1 MAWDKRKRDD
11 CQDELFAENA
21 RIERERKQGAIDD
34 AQAMADASGTPE
46 EELEVPKDTWGTVRR
61 LWSAAAGER
70 WRFGVVIAAIL
81 VYTGF
86 HVAAPAYSAH
96 VIDVLWAN
104 IQTAFAS
111 GRAFTVGWE
120 TGGRELA
127 IYFAIWSGACAL
139 YSVQCFVMAGFAEKL
154 NLSLRRSIAE
164 KLSRLPLKFYDGHKP
179 GEVVSRA
186 TNDLDKMSEVLQTGL
201 LKLMSAVG
209 TIIGALY
216 MMFRY
221 SVLLTAIF
229 LAFAFASTLI
239 TKAVSKWTLKLAA
252 ERQRYVGE
260 LTATVE
266 EAYSGRLII
275 KSFNREEAS
284 SSRVH
289 ELSDKL
295 ARASRRADFATNAIS
310 PLIRFIIRLA
320 QVLIAVVAGGM
331 LVGGQITIGV
341 FQAFFQYIHQAS
353 EPLTQLSFTINTLQ
367 NALASVERVFDILDE
382 EEVEPDPA
390 VEAAAHLPASV
401 EGRVDFERVRFG
413 YDPAKPLMRDVT
425 FHVKPGQKVAIV
437 GATGAGKTTLIK
449 LLQRFYD
456 VDAGKLLVDGVDVR
470 DWDRAE
476 LRAEFAMVLQDT
488 WLFNGT
494 IRDNIRYGRPEATDA
509 EVEAAAK
516 AARCD
521 HFIRTL
527 AGGYDFVIN
536 EEGTN
541 LSQGQRQLITIAR
554 AVLADRPALI
564 LDEATSNVD
573 TRTEELIQ
581 HAMDELMRG
590 RTSFVIAHRLSTIR
604 NADVILVLRDGD
616 IVEKGTHAELLA
628 RGGYYAELY
637 NSQFDEAV

>member
-1 MAWDKRKRDD
+1 MAWDKKKRDD
-11 CQDELFAENA
+11 GSDELFSENA
-21 RIERERKQGAIDD
+21 RLERERKQGAIDD

-61 LWSAAAGER
+61 LWHAAAGER

-86 HVAAPAYSAH
+86 HVAAPAYSAR

-104 IQTAFAS
+104 IQAAFAE
-111 GRAFTVGWE
+111 GRAFAVGWE

-127 IYFAIWSGACAL
+127 TYFGIWTGACAL

-216 MMFRY
+216 MMLRY

-229 LAFAFASTLI
+229 LVFAFVSTLI
-239 TKAVSKWTLKLAA
+239 TKGVSKWTLKLAA

-275 KSFNREEAS
+275 KSFNREGS
-284 SSRVH
+284 SSQRVH

-382 EEVEPDPA
+382 EEIEPDPLPE
-390 VEAAAHLPASV
+390 VAAKLPAAV
-401 EGRVDFERVRFG
+401 EGRVDFSRVRFG
-413 YDPAKPLMRDVT
+413 YNPEKPLMRDVT

-437 GATGAGKTTLIK
+437 GATGAGKTTLIN
-449 LLQRFYD
+449 LLMRFYEI
-456 VDAGKLLVDGVDVR
+456 GGGSIELDGVDTHAMAR
-470 DWDRAE
+470 PD
-476 LRAEFAMVLQDT
+476 LRANFGMVLQDA
-488 WLFNGT
+488 WLFDGT
-494 IRDNIRYGRPEATDA
+494 IAENIAYGRPDATREEIVRAAEMAHVDHFVRTMPQGYDTHIENDA
-509 EVEAAAK
+509 ET
-516 AARCD
+516 
-521 HFIRTL
+521 I
-527 AGGYDFVIN
+527 
-536 EEGTN
+536 
-541 LSQGQRQLITIAR
+541 SQGQRQLLTIAR
-554 AVLADRPALI
+554 VILCNPAILI
-564 LDEATSNVD
+564 LDEATSSVD
-573 TRTEELIQ
+573 TRTERDIVQ
-581 HAMDELMRG
+581 AMETLMHG
-590 RTSFVIAHRLSTIR
+590 RTSFVIAHRLSTIVD
-604 NADVILVLRDGD
+604 ADLILHMRAGT
-616 IVEKGTHAELLA
+616 IIEQGTHEELLA
-628 RGGYYAELY
+628 ENGPYADLY
-637 NSQFDEAV
+637 RSQFA

>member
-1 MAWDKRKRDD
+1 MAWDKKKHDD
-11 CQDELFAENA
+11 GSDELFSENA
-21 RIERERKQGAIDD
+21 RLERERKQGAIDD

-61 LWSAAAGER
+61 LWHAAAGER

-86 HVAAPAYSAH
+86 HVAAPAYSAR
-96 VIDVLWAN
+96 VIDVLWTN
-104 IQTAFAS
+104 IQAAFAE

-127 IYFAIWSGACAL
+127 TYFGIWTGACAL

-216 MMFRY
+216 MMLRY

-229 LAFAFASTLI
+229 LVFAFVSTLI
-239 TKAVSKWTLKLAA
+239 TKGVSKWTLKLAA

-275 KSFNREEAS
+275 KSFNREGS
-284 SSRVH
+284 SSQRVH

-382 EEVEPDPA
+382 EEVEPDPLPE
-390 VEAAAHLPASV
+390 VAAKLPAAV
-401 EGRVDFERVRFG
+401 EGRVDFSRVRFG
-413 YDPAKPLMRDVT
+413 YNPEKPLMRDVT

-437 GATGAGKTTLIK
+437 GATGAGKTTLIN
-449 LLQRFYD
+449 LLMRFYEI
-456 VDAGKLLVDGVDVR
+456 GGGSIELDGVDTHAMAR
-470 DWDRAE
+470 PD
-476 LRAEFAMVLQDT
+476 LRANFGMVLQDA
-488 WLFNGT
+488 WLFDGT
-494 IRDNIRYGRPEATDA
+494 IAENIAYGRPDATREEIVRAAEMAHVDHFVRTMPQGYDTHIENDA
-509 EVEAAAK
+509 ET
-516 AARCD
+516 
-521 HFIRTL
+521 I
-527 AGGYDFVIN
+527 
-536 EEGTN
+536 
-541 LSQGQRQLITIAR
+541 SQGQRQLLTIAR
-554 AVLADRPALI
+554 VILCDPAILI
-564 LDEATSNVD
+564 LDEATSSVD
-573 TRTEELIQ
+573 TRTERDIVQ
-581 HAMDELMRG
+581 AMETLMHG
-590 RTSFVIAHRLSTIR
+590 RTSFVIAHRLSTIVD
-604 NADVILVLRDGD
+604 ADLILHMRAGT
-616 IVEKGTHAELLA
+616 IIEQGTHEELLA
-628 RGGYYAELY
+628 ENGPYADLY
-637 NSQFDEAV
+637 RSQFA

>member
-1 MAWDKRKRDD
+1 MAWDKKKRDD
-11 CQDELFAENA
+11 GSDELFSENA
-21 RIERERKQGAIDD
+21 RIERERKQGSIDD
-34 AQAMADASGTPE
+34 ARAMADASGTPE

-61 LWSAAAGER
+61 LWHAAAGER

-86 HVAAPAYSAH
+86 HVAAPAYSAR
-96 VIDVLWAN
+96 VIDVLWTN
-104 IQTAFAS
+104 IQAAFAE
-111 GRAFTVGWE
+111 GHAFTVGWE

-127 IYFAIWSGACAL
+127 TYFGIWTGACAL

-216 MMFRY
+216 MMLRY

-229 LAFAFASTLI
+229 LVFAFVSTLI
-239 TKAVSKWTLKLAA
+239 TKGVSKWTLKLAA

-275 KSFNREEAS
+275 KSFNREGS
-284 SSRVH
+284 SSQRVH

-382 EEVEPDPA
+382 EEVEPDPLPE
-390 VEAAAHLPASV
+390 VAAKLPAAV
-401 EGRVDFERVRFG
+401 EGRVDFSRVRFG
-413 YDPAKPLMRDVT
+413 YDPEKPLMRDVT

-437 GATGAGKTTLIK
+437 GATGAGKTTLIN
-449 LLQRFYD
+449 LLMRFYEI
-456 VDAGKLLVDGVDVR
+456 GGGSIELDGVDTHAMAR
-470 DWDRAE
+470 PD
-476 LRAEFAMVLQDT
+476 LRANFGMVLQDA
-488 WLFNGT
+488 WLFDGT
-494 IRDNIRYGRPEATDA
+494 IAENIAYGRPDATREEIVRAAEMAHVDHFVRTMPQGYDTHIENDA
-509 EVEAAAK
+509 ET
-516 AARCD
+516 
-521 HFIRTL
+521 I
-527 AGGYDFVIN
+527 
-536 EEGTN
+536 
-541 LSQGQRQLITIAR
+541 SQGQRQLLTIAR
-554 AVLADRPALI
+554 VILCNPAILI
-564 LDEATSNVD
+564 LDEATSSVD
-573 TRTEELIQ
+573 TRTERDIVQ
-581 HAMDELMRG
+581 AMETLMHG
-590 RTSFVIAHRLSTIR
+590 RTSFVIAHRLSTIVD
-604 NADVILVLRDGD
+604 ADLILHMRAGT
-616 IVEKGTHAELLA
+616 IIEQGTHEELLA
-628 RGGYYAELY
+628 ENGPYADLY
-637 NSQFDEAV
+637 RSQFA

>member
-1 MAWDKRKRDD
+1 MAWDKKKHDD
-11 CQDELFAENA
+11 GSDELFSENA
-21 RIERERKQGAIDD
+21 RLERERKQGAIDD

-61 LWSAAAGER
+61 LWHAAAGER

-86 HVAAPAYSAH
+86 HVAAPAYSAR
-96 VIDVLWAN
+96 VIDVLWTN
-104 IQTAFAS
+104 IQAAFAE

-127 IYFAIWSGACAL
+127 TYFGIWTGACAL

-216 MMFRY
+216 MMLRY

-229 LAFAFASTLI
+229 LVFAFVSTLI
-239 TKAVSKWTLKLAA
+239 TKGVSKWTLKLAA

-275 KSFNREEAS
+275 KSFNREGS
-284 SSRVH
+284 SSQRVH

-320 QVLIAVVAGGM
+320 QVLIAVVASGM

-382 EEVEPDPA
+382 EEIEPDPLPE
-390 VEAAAHLPASV
+390 VAAKLPAAV
-401 EGRVDFERVRFG
+401 EGRVDFSRVRFG
-413 YDPAKPLMRDVT
+413 YNPEKPLMRDVT

-437 GATGAGKTTLIK
+437 GATGAGKTTLIN
-449 LLQRFYD
+449 LLMRFYEI
-456 VDAGKLLVDGVDVR
+456 GGGSIELDGVDTHAMAR
-470 DWDRAE
+470 PD
-476 LRAEFAMVLQDT
+476 LRANFGMVLQDA
-488 WLFNGT
+488 WLFDGT
-494 IRDNIRYGRPEATDA
+494 IAENIAYGRPDATREEIVRAAEMAHVDHFVRTMPQGYDTHIENDA
-509 EVEAAAK
+509 ET
-516 AARCD
+516 
-521 HFIRTL
+521 I
-527 AGGYDFVIN
+527 
-536 EEGTN
+536 
-541 LSQGQRQLITIAR
+541 SQGQRQLLTIAR
-554 AVLADRPALI
+554 VILCNPAILI
-564 LDEATSNVD
+564 LDEATSSVD
-573 TRTEELIQ
+573 TRTERDIVQ
-581 HAMDELMRG
+581 AMETLMHG
-590 RTSFVIAHRLSTIR
+590 RTSFVIAHRLSTIVD
-604 NADVILVLRDGD
+604 ADLILHMRAGT
-616 IVEKGTHAELLA
+616 IIEQGTHEELLA
-628 RGGYYAELY
+628 ENGPYADLY
-637 NSQFDEAV
+637 RSQFA

>member
-1 MAWDKRKRDD
+1 MAWDKKKRDD
-11 CQDELFAENA
+11 GSDELFSENA
-21 RIERERKQGAIDD
+21 RLERERKQGAIDD
-34 AQAMADASGTPE
+34 AQAMADVSGTPE

-61 LWSAAAGER
+61 LWHAAAGER

-86 HVAAPAYSAH
+86 HVAAPAYSAR
-96 VIDVLWAN
+96 VIDVLWTN
-104 IQTAFAS
+104 IQAAFAE

-127 IYFAIWSGACAL
+127 TYFGIWTGACAL

-216 MMFRY
+216 MMLRY

-229 LAFAFASTLI
+229 LVFAFVSTLI
-239 TKAVSKWTLKLAA
+239 TKGVSKWTLKLAA

-275 KSFNREEAS
+275 KSFNREGS
-284 SSRVH
+284 SSQRVH

-382 EEVEPDPA
+382 EEVEPDPLPE
-390 VEAAAHLPASV
+390 VAARLPAAV
-401 EGRVDFERVRFG
+401 EGRVDFSRVRFG
-413 YDPAKPLMRDVT
+413 YNPEKPLMRDVT

-437 GATGAGKTTLIK
+437 GATGAGKTTLIN
-449 LLQRFYD
+449 LLMRFYEI
-456 VDAGKLLVDGVDVR
+456 GGGSIELDGVDTHAMAR
-470 DWDRAE
+470 PD
-476 LRAEFAMVLQDT
+476 LRANFGMVLQDA
-488 WLFNGT
+488 WLFDGT
-494 IRDNIRYGRPEATDA
+494 IAENIAYGRPDATREEIVRAAEMAHVDHFVRTMPQGYDTHIENDA
-509 EVEAAAK
+509 ET
-516 AARCD
+516 
-521 HFIRTL
+521 I
-527 AGGYDFVIN
+527 
-536 EEGTN
+536 
-541 LSQGQRQLITIAR
+541 SQGQRQLLTIAR
-554 AVLADRPALI
+554 VILCDPAILI
-564 LDEATSNVD
+564 LDEATSSVD
-573 TRTEELIQ
+573 TRTERDIVQ
-581 HAMDELMRG
+581 AMETLMHG
-590 RTSFVIAHRLSTIR
+590 RTSFVIAHRLSTIVD
-604 NADVILVLRDGD
+604 ADLILHMRAGT
-616 IVEKGTHAELLA
+616 IIEQGTHEELLA
-628 RGGYYAELY
+628 ENGPYADLY
-637 NSQFDEAV
+637 RSQFA

>member
-1 MAWDKRKRDD
+1 MAWDKKKRDD
-11 CQDELFAENA
+11 GSDELFSENA
-21 RIERERKQGAIDD
+21 RLERERKQGAIDD

-61 LWSAAAGER
+61 LWHAAAGER

-86 HVAAPAYSAH
+86 HVAAPAYSAR

-104 IQTAFAS
+104 IQAAFAE

-127 IYFAIWSGACAL
+127 TYFGIWTGTCAL

-216 MMFRY
+216 MMLRY

-229 LAFAFASTLI
+229 LVFAFVSTLI
-239 TKAVSKWTLKLAA
+239 TKGVSKWTLRLAA

-275 KSFNREEAS
+275 KSFNREGS
-284 SSRVH
+284 SSQRVH

-382 EEVEPDPA
+382 EEVEPDPLPE
-390 VEAAAHLPASV
+390 VAAKLPAAV
-401 EGRVDFERVRFG
+401 EGRVDFSRVRFG
-413 YDPAKPLMRDVT
+413 YNPEKPLMRDVT

-437 GATGAGKTTLIK
+437 GATGAGKTTLIN
-449 LLQRFYD
+449 LLMRFYEI
-456 VDAGKLLVDGVDVR
+456 GGGSIELDGVDTHAMAR
-470 DWDRAE
+470 PD
-476 LRAEFAMVLQDT
+476 LRANFGMVLQDA
-488 WLFNGT
+488 WLFDGT
-494 IRDNIRYGRPEATDA
+494 IAENIAYGRPDATREEIVRAAEMAHVDHFVRTMPQGYDTHIENDA
-509 EVEAAAK
+509 ET
-516 AARCD
+516 
-521 HFIRTL
+521 I
-527 AGGYDFVIN
+527 
-536 EEGTN
+536 
-541 LSQGQRQLITIAR
+541 SQGQRQLLTIAR
-554 AVLADRPALI
+554 VILCDPAILI
-564 LDEATSNVD
+564 LDEATSSVD
-573 TRTEELIQ
+573 TRTERDIVQ
-581 HAMDELMRG
+581 AMETLMHG
-590 RTSFVIAHRLSTIR
+590 RTSFVIAHRLSTIVD
-604 NADVILVLRDGD
+604 ADLILHMRAGT
-616 IVEKGTHAELLA
+616 IIEQGTHEELLA
-628 RGGYYAELY
+628 ENGPYADLY
-637 NSQFDEAV
+637 RSQFA

>member
-1 MAWDKRKRDD
+1 MAWDKKKRDD
-11 CQDELFAENA
+11 GSDELFSENA
-21 RIERERKQGAIDD
+21 RLERERKQGAIDD
-34 AQAMADASGTPE
+34 AQAMADVSGTPE

-61 LWSAAAGER
+61 LWHAAAGER

-86 HVAAPAYSAH
+86 HVAAPAYSAR
-96 VIDVLWAN
+96 VIDVLWTN
-104 IQTAFAS
+104 IQAAFAE
-111 GRAFTVGWE
+111 GHAFTVGWE

-127 IYFAIWSGACAL
+127 TYFGIWTGACAL

-209 TIIGALY
+209 TIVGALY
-216 MMFRY
+216 MMLRY

-229 LAFAFASTLI
+229 LVFAFVSTLI
-239 TKAVSKWTLKLAA
+239 TKGVSKWTLKLAA

-275 KSFNREEAS
+275 KSFNREGS
-284 SSRVH
+284 SSQRVH

-382 EEVEPDPA
+382 EEVEPDPLPE
-390 VEAAAHLPASV
+390 VAAKLPAAV
-401 EGRVDFERVRFG
+401 EGRVDFSRVRFG
-413 YDPAKPLMRDVT
+413 YNPEKPLMRDVT

-437 GATGAGKTTLIK
+437 GATGAGKTTLIN
-449 LLQRFYD
+449 LLMRFYEI
-456 VDAGKLLVDGVDVR
+456 GGGSIELDGVDTHAMAR
-470 DWDRAE
+470 PD
-476 LRAEFAMVLQDT
+476 LRANFGMVLQDA
-488 WLFNGT
+488 WLFDGT
-494 IRDNIRYGRPEATDA
+494 IAENIAYGRPDATREEIVRAAEMAHVDHFVRTMPQGYDTHIENDA
-509 EVEAAAK
+509 ET
-516 AARCD
+516 
-521 HFIRTL
+521 I
-527 AGGYDFVIN
+527 
-536 EEGTN
+536 
-541 LSQGQRQLITIAR
+541 SQGQRQLLTIAR
-554 AVLADRPALI
+554 VILCDPAILI
-564 LDEATSNVD
+564 LDEATSSVD
-573 TRTEELIQ
+573 TRTERDIVQ
-581 HAMDELMRG
+581 AMETLMHG
-590 RTSFVIAHRLSTIR
+590 RTSFVIAHRLSTIVD
-604 NADVILVLRDGD
+604 ADLILHMRAGT
-616 IVEKGTHAELLA
+616 IIEQGTHEELLA
-628 RGGYYAELY
+628 ENGPYADLY
-637 NSQFDEAV
+637 RSQFA

>member
-1 MAWDKRKRDD
+1 MAWDKKKRDD
-11 CQDELFAENA
+11 GSDELFSENA
-21 RIERERKQGAIDD
+21 RLERERKQGAIDD

-61 LWSAAAGER
+61 LWHAAAGER

-86 HVAAPAYSAH
+86 HVAAPAYSAR

-104 IQTAFAS
+104 IQAAFAE
-111 GRAFTVGWE
+111 GRAFTVDWE

-127 IYFAIWSGACAL
+127 TYFGIWTGACAL

-216 MMFRY
+216 MMLRY

-229 LAFAFASTLI
+229 LVFAFVSTLI
-239 TKAVSKWTLKLAA
+239 TKGVSKWTLKLAA

-275 KSFNREEAS
+275 KSFNREGS
-284 SSRVH
+284 SSQRVH

-382 EEVEPDPA
+382 EEIEPDPLPE
-390 VEAAAHLPASV
+390 VAAKLPAAV
-401 EGRVDFERVRFG
+401 EGRVDFSRVRFG
-413 YDPAKPLMRDVT
+413 YNPEKPLMRDVT

-437 GATGAGKTTLIK
+437 GATGAGKTTLIN
-449 LLQRFYD
+449 LLMRFYEI
-456 VDAGKLLVDGVDVR
+456 GGGSIELDGVDTHAMAR
-470 DWDRAE
+470 PD
-476 LRAEFAMVLQDT
+476 LRANFGMVLQDA
-488 WLFNGT
+488 WLFDGT
-494 IRDNIRYGRPEATDA
+494 IAENIAYGRPDATREEIVRAAEMAHVDHFVRTMPQGYDTHIENDA
-509 EVEAAAK
+509 ET
-516 AARCD
+516 
-521 HFIRTL
+521 I
-527 AGGYDFVIN
+527 
-536 EEGTN
+536 
-541 LSQGQRQLITIAR
+541 SQGQRQLLTIAR
-554 AVLADRPALI
+554 VILCNPAILI
-564 LDEATSNVD
+564 LDEATSSVD
-573 TRTEELIQ
+573 TRTERDIVQ
-581 HAMDELMRG
+581 AMETLMHG
-590 RTSFVIAHRLSTIR
+590 RTSFVIAHRLSTIVD
-604 NADVILVLRDGD
+604 ADLILHMRAGT
-616 IVEKGTHAELLA
+616 IIEHGTHEELLA
-628 RGGYYAELY
+628 ENGPYADLY
-637 NSQFDEAV
+637 RSQFA

>member
-1 MAWDKRKRDD
+1 MAWDKKKRDD
-11 CQDELFAENA
+11 GSDELFSENA
-21 RIERERKQGAIDD
+21 RIERERKQGSIDD
-34 AQAMADASGTPE
+34 ARAMADASGTPE

-61 LWSAAAGER
+61 LWHAAAGER

-86 HVAAPAYSAH
+86 HVAAPAYSAR

-104 IQTAFAS
+104 IQAAFAE

-127 IYFAIWSGACAL
+127 TYFGIWTGACAL

-216 MMFRY
+216 MMLRY

-229 LAFAFASTLI
+229 LVFAFVSTLI
-239 TKAVSKWTLKLAA
+239 TKGVSKWTLKLAA

-275 KSFNREEAS
+275 KSFNREGS
-284 SSRVH
+284 SSQRVH

-382 EEVEPDPA
+382 EEIEPDPLPE
-390 VEAAAHLPASV
+390 VAAKLPAAV
-401 EGRVDFERVRFG
+401 EGRVDFSRVRFG
-413 YDPAKPLMRDVT
+413 YNPEKPLMRDVT

-437 GATGAGKTTLIK
+437 GATGAGKTTLIN
-449 LLQRFYD
+449 LLMRFYEI
-456 VDAGKLLVDGVDVR
+456 GGGSIELDGVDTHAMAR
-470 DWDRAE
+470 PD
-476 LRAEFAMVLQDT
+476 LRANFGMVLQDA
-488 WLFNGT
+488 WLFDGT
-494 IRDNIRYGRPEATDA
+494 IAENIAYGRPDATREEIVRAAEMAHVDHFVRTMPQGYDTHIENDA
-509 EVEAAAK
+509 ET
-516 AARCD
+516 
-521 HFIRTL
+521 I
-527 AGGYDFVIN
+527 
-536 EEGTN
+536 
-541 LSQGQRQLITIAR
+541 SQGQRQLLTIAR
-554 AVLADRPALI
+554 VILCNPAILI
-564 LDEATSNVD
+564 LDEATSSVD
-573 TRTEELIQ
+573 TRTERDIVQ
-581 HAMDELMRG
+581 AMETLMHG
-590 RTSFVIAHRLSTIR
+590 RTSFVIAHRLSTIVD
-604 NADVILVLRDGD
+604 ADLILHMRAGT
-616 IVEKGTHAELLA
+616 IIEQGTHEELLA
-628 RGGYYAELY
+628 ENGPYADLY
-637 NSQFDEAV
+637 RSQFA

>member
-1 MAWDKRKRDD
+1 MAWDKKKRDD
-11 CQDELFAENA
+11 GSDELFSENA
-21 RIERERKQGAIDD
+21 RLERERKQGAIDD

-61 LWSAAAGER
+61 LWHAAAGER

-86 HVAAPAYSAH
+86 HVAAPAYSAR
-96 VIDVLWAN
+96 VIDVLWTN
-104 IQTAFAS
+104 IQAAFAE
-111 GRAFTVGWE
+111 GRAFTVDWE

-127 IYFAIWSGACAL
+127 TYFGIWTGACAL

-216 MMFRY
+216 MMLRY

-229 LAFAFASTLI
+229 LVFAFVSTLI
-239 TKAVSKWTLKLAA
+239 TKGVSKWTLRLAA

-275 KSFNREEAS
+275 KSFNREGS
-284 SSRVH
+284 SSQRVH

-382 EEVEPDPA
+382 EEVEPDPLPE
-390 VEAAAHLPASV
+390 VAAKLPAAV
-401 EGRVDFERVRFG
+401 EGRVDFSRVRFG
-413 YDPAKPLMRDVT
+413 YNPEKPLMRDVT

-437 GATGAGKTTLIK
+437 GATGAGKTTLIN
-449 LLQRFYD
+449 LLMRFYEI
-456 VDAGKLLVDGVDVR
+456 GGGSIELDGVDTHAMAR
-470 DWDRAE
+470 PD
-476 LRAEFAMVLQDT
+476 LRANFGMVLQDA
-488 WLFNGT
+488 WLFDGT
-494 IRDNIRYGRPEATDA
+494 IAENIAYGRPDATREEIVRAAEMAHVDHFVRTMPQGYDTHIENDA
-509 EVEAAAK
+509 ET
-516 AARCD
+516 
-521 HFIRTL
+521 I
-527 AGGYDFVIN
+527 
-536 EEGTN
+536 
-541 LSQGQRQLITIAR
+541 SQGQRQLLTIAR
-554 AVLADRPALI
+554 VILCNPAILI
-564 LDEATSNVD
+564 LDEATSSVD
-573 TRTEELIQ
+573 TRTERDIVQ
-581 HAMDELMRG
+581 AMETLMRG
-590 RTSFVIAHRLSTIR
+590 RTSFVIAHRLSTIVD
-604 NADVILVLRDGD
+604 ADLILHMRAGT
-616 IVEKGTHAELLA
+616 IIEQGTHEELLA
-628 RGGYYAELY
+628 ENGPYADLY
-637 NSQFDEAV
+637 RSQFA

>member
-1 MAWDKRKRDD
+1 MAWDKKKHDD
-11 CQDELFAENA
+11 GSDELFSENA
-21 RIERERKQGAIDD
+21 RLERKRKQGAIDD
-34 AQAMADASGTPE
+34 AQAMADVSGTPE

-61 LWSAAAGER
+61 LWHAAAGER

-86 HVAAPAYSAH
+86 HVAAPAYSAR
-96 VIDVLWAN
+96 VIDVLWTN
-104 IQTAFAS
+104 IQAAFAE

-127 IYFAIWSGACAL
+127 TYFGIWTGACAL

-216 MMFRY
+216 MMLRY

-229 LAFAFASTLI
+229 LVFAFVSTLI
-239 TKAVSKWTLKLAA
+239 TKGVSKWTLKLAA

-275 KSFNREEAS
+275 KSFNREGS
-284 SSRVH
+284 SSQRVH

-382 EEVEPDPA
+382 EEVEPDPLPE
-390 VEAAAHLPASV
+390 VAAKLPAAV
-401 EGRVDFERVRFG
+401 EGRVDFSRVRFG
-413 YDPAKPLMRDVT
+413 YNPEKPLMRDVT

-437 GATGAGKTTLIK
+437 GATGAGKTTLIN
-449 LLQRFYD
+449 LLMRFYEI
-456 VDAGKLLVDGVDVR
+456 GGGSIELDGVDTHAMAR
-470 DWDRAE
+470 PD
-476 LRAEFAMVLQDT
+476 LRANFGMVLQDA
-488 WLFNGT
+488 WLFDGT
-494 IRDNIRYGRPEATDA
+494 IAENIAYGRPDATREEIVRAAEMAHVDHFVRTMPQGYDTHIENDA
-509 EVEAAAK
+509 ET
-516 AARCD
+516 
-521 HFIRTL
+521 I
-527 AGGYDFVIN
+527 
-536 EEGTN
+536 
-541 LSQGQRQLITIAR
+541 SQGQRQLLTIAR
-554 AVLADRPALI
+554 VILCNPAILI
-564 LDEATSNVD
+564 LDEATSSVD
-573 TRTEELIQ
+573 TRTERDIVQ
-581 HAMDELMRG
+581 AMETLMHG
-590 RTSFVIAHRLSTIR
+590 RTSFVIAHRLSTIVD
-604 NADVILVLRDGD
+604 ADLILHMRAGT
-616 IVEKGTHAELLA
+616 IIEQGTHEELLA
-628 RGGYYAELY
+628 ENGPYADLY
-637 NSQFDEAV
+637 RSQFA

>member
-1 MAWDKRKRDD
+1 MAWDKKKRDD
-11 CQDELFAENA
+11 GSDELFSENA
-21 RIERERKQGAIDD
+21 RLERERKQGAIDD
-34 AQAMADASGTPE
+34 AQAMADVSGTPE

-61 LWSAAAGER
+61 LWHAAAGER

-86 HVAAPAYSAH
+86 HVAAPAYSAR
-96 VIDVLWAN
+96 VIDVLWTN
-104 IQTAFAS
+104 IQAAFAE
-111 GRAFTVGWE
+111 GRTFTVGWE

-127 IYFAIWSGACAL
+127 TYFGIWTGACAL

-216 MMFRY
+216 MMLRY

-229 LAFAFASTLI
+229 LVFAFVSTLI
-239 TKAVSKWTLKLAA
+239 TKGVSKWTLKLAA

-275 KSFNREEAS
+275 KSFNREGS
-284 SSRVH
+284 SSQRVH

-382 EEVEPDPA
+382 EEIEPDPLPE
-390 VEAAAHLPASV
+390 VAAKLPAAV
-401 EGRVDFERVRFG
+401 EGRVDFSRVRFG
-413 YDPAKPLMRDVT
+413 YNPEKPLMRDVT
-425 FHVKPGQKVAIV
+425 FHVKPGRKVAIV
-437 GATGAGKTTLIK
+437 GATGAGKTTLIN
-449 LLQRFYD
+449 LLMRFYEI
-456 VDAGKLLVDGVDVR
+456 GGGSIELDGVDTHAMAR
-470 DWDRAE
+470 PD
-476 LRAEFAMVLQDT
+476 LRANFGMVLQDA
-488 WLFNGT
+488 WLFDGT
-494 IRDNIRYGRPEATDA
+494 IAENIAYGRPDATREEIVRAAEMAHVDHFVRTMPQGYDTHIENDA
-509 EVEAAAK
+509 ET
-516 AARCD
+516 
-521 HFIRTL
+521 I
-527 AGGYDFVIN
+527 
-536 EEGTN
+536 
-541 LSQGQRQLITIAR
+541 SQGQRQLLTIAR
-554 AVLADRPALI
+554 VILCDPAILI
-564 LDEATSNVD
+564 LDEATSSVD
-573 TRTEELIQ
+573 TRTERDIVQ
-581 HAMDELMRG
+581 AMETLMHG
-590 RTSFVIAHRLSTIR
+590 RTSFVIAHRLSTIVD
-604 NADVILVLRDGD
+604 ADLILHMRAGT
-616 IVEKGTHAELLA
+616 IIEQGTHEELLA
-628 RGGYYAELY
+628 ENGPYADLY
-637 NSQFDEAV
+637 RSQFA

>member
-1 MAWDKRKRDD
+1 MAWDKKKRDD
-11 CQDELFAENA
+11 GSDELFSENA
-21 RIERERKQGAIDD
+21 RLERERKQGAIDD

-61 LWSAAAGER
+61 LWHAAAGER

-86 HVAAPAYSAH
+86 HVAAPAYSAR

-104 IQTAFAS
+104 IQAAFAE

-127 IYFAIWSGACAL
+127 TYFGIWTGACAL

-209 TIIGALY
+209 TIVGALY
-216 MMFRY
+216 MMLRY

-229 LAFAFASTLI
+229 LVFAFVSTLI
-239 TKAVSKWTLKLAA
+239 TKGVSKWTLKLAA

-275 KSFNREEAS
+275 KSFNREGS
-284 SSRVH
+284 SSQRVH

-331 LVGGQITIGV
+331 LVVDQITIGV

-382 EEVEPDPA
+382 EEVEPDPLP
-390 VEAAAHLPASV
+390 EIAAKLPAAV
-401 EGRVDFERVRFG
+401 EGRVDFSRVRFG
-413 YDPAKPLMRDVT
+413 YDPEKPLMRDVT

-437 GATGAGKTTLIK
+437 GATGAGKTTLIN
-449 LLQRFYD
+449 LLMRFYEI
-456 VDAGKLLVDGVDVR
+456 GGGSIELDGADTHAMAR
-470 DWDRAE
+470 PD
-476 LRAEFAMVLQDT
+476 LRANFGMVLQDA
-488 WLFNGT
+488 WLFDGT
-494 IRDNIRYGRPEATDA
+494 IAENIAYGRPDATREEIVRAAEMAHVDHFVRTMPQGYDTHIENDA
-509 EVEAAAK
+509 ET
-516 AARCD
+516 
-521 HFIRTL
+521 I
-527 AGGYDFVIN
+527 
-536 EEGTN
+536 
-541 LSQGQRQLITIAR
+541 SQGQRQLLTIAR
-554 AVLADRPALI
+554 VILCDPAILI
-564 LDEATSNVD
+564 LDEATSSVD
-573 TRTEELIQ
+573 TRTERDIVQ
-581 HAMDELMRG
+581 AMEALMHG
-590 RTSFVIAHRLSTIR
+590 RTSFVIAHRLSTIVD
-604 NADVILVLRDGD
+604 ADLILHMRAGT
-616 IVEKGTHAELLA
+616 IIEQGTHEELLA
-628 RGGYYAELY
+628 ENGPYADLY
-637 NSQFDEAV
+637 RSQFA

>member
-1 MAWDKRKRDD
+1 MAWDKKKRDD
-11 CQDELFAENA
+11 GSDELFSENA
-21 RIERERKQGAIDD
+21 RLERERKQGAIDD

-61 LWSAAAGER
+61 LWHAAAGER

-86 HVAAPAYSAH
+86 HVAAPAYSAR

-104 IQTAFAS
+104 IQAAFAE

-127 IYFAIWSGACAL
+127 TYFGIWTGACAL

-216 MMFRY
+216 MMLRY

-229 LAFAFASTLI
+229 LVFAFVSTLI
-239 TKAVSKWTLKLAA
+239 TKGVSKWTLKLAA

-275 KSFNREEAS
+275 KSFNREGS
-284 SSRVH
+284 SSQRVH

-382 EEVEPDPA
+382 EEVEPDPLP
-390 VEAAAHLPASV
+390 EIAARLPAAV
-401 EGRVDFERVRFG
+401 EGRVDFSRVRFG
-413 YDPAKPLMRDVT
+413 YNPEKPLMRDVT

-437 GATGAGKTTLIK
+437 GATGAGKTTLIN
-449 LLQRFYD
+449 LLMRFYEI
-456 VDAGKLLVDGVDVR
+456 GGGSIELDGVDTHAMAR
-470 DWDRAE
+470 PD
-476 LRAEFAMVLQDT
+476 LRANFGMVLQDA
-488 WLFNGT
+488 WLFDGT
-494 IRDNIRYGRPEATDA
+494 IAENIAYGRPDATREEIVRAAEMAHVDHFVRTMPQGYDTHIENDA
-509 EVEAAAK
+509 ET
-516 AARCD
+516 
-521 HFIRTL
+521 I
-527 AGGYDFVIN
+527 
-536 EEGTN
+536 
-541 LSQGQRQLITIAR
+541 SQGQRQLLTIAR
-554 AVLADRPALI
+554 VILCDPAILI
-564 LDEATSNVD
+564 LDEATSSVD
-573 TRTEELIQ
+573 TRTERDIVQ
-581 HAMDELMRG
+581 AMETLMHG
-590 RTSFVIAHRLSTIR
+590 RTSFVIAHRLSTIVD
-604 NADVILVLRDGD
+604 ADLILHMRAGT
-616 IVEKGTHAELLA
+616 IIEQGTHEELLA
-628 RGGYYAELY
+628 ENGPYADLY
-637 NSQFDEAV
+637 RSQFA

>member
-1 MAWDKRKRDD
+1 MAWDKKKRDD
-11 CQDELFAENA
+11 GSDELFSENA
-21 RIERERKQGAIDD
+21 RLERERKQGAIDD

-61 LWSAAAGER
+61 LWHAAAGER

-86 HVAAPAYSAH
+86 HVAAPAYSAR

-104 IQTAFAS
+104 IQAAFAE

-127 IYFAIWSGACAL
+127 TYFGIWTGACAL

-216 MMFRY
+216 MMLRY

-229 LAFAFASTLI
+229 LVFAFVSTLI
-239 TKAVSKWTLKLAA
+239 TKGVSKWTLKLAA

-275 KSFNREEAS
+275 KSFNREGS
-284 SSRVH
+284 SSQRVH

-382 EEVEPDPA
+382 EEVEPDPLPE
-390 VEAAAHLPASV
+390 VAAKLPAAV
-401 EGRVDFERVRFG
+401 EGRVDFSRVRFG
-413 YDPAKPLMRDVT
+413 YNPEKPLMRDVT

-437 GATGAGKTTLIK
+437 GATGAGKTTLIN
-449 LLQRFYD
+449 LLMRFYEI
-456 VDAGKLLVDGVDVR
+456 GGGSIELDGVDTHAMAR
-470 DWDRAE
+470 PD
-476 LRAEFAMVLQDT
+476 LRANFGMVLQDA
-488 WLFNGT
+488 WLFDGT
-494 IRDNIRYGRPEATDA
+494 IAENIAYGRPDATREEIVRAA
-509 EVEAAAK
+509 EMAHV
-516 AARCD
+516 D
-521 HFIRTL
+521 HFVRTMPQ
-527 AGGYDFVIN
+527 GYDTHIEN
-536 EEGTN
+536 DGETI
-541 LSQGQRQLITIAR
+541 SQGQRQLLTIAR
-554 AVLADRPALI
+554 VILCDPAILI
-564 LDEATSNVD
+564 LDEATSSVD
-573 TRTEELIQ
+573 TRTERDIVQ
-581 HAMDELMRG
+581 AMETLMHG
-590 RTSFVIAHRLSTIR
+590 RTSFVIAHRLSTIVD
-604 NADVILVLRDGD
+604 ADLILHMRAGT
-616 IVEKGTHAELLA
+616 IIEQGTHEELLA
-628 RGGYYAELY
+628 ENGPYADLY
-637 NSQFDEAV
+637 RSQFA

>member
-1 MAWDKRKRDD
+1 MAWDKKKRDD
-11 CQDELFAENA
+11 GSDELFSENA
-21 RIERERKQGAIDD
+21 RLERERKQGAIDD
-34 AQAMADASGTPE
+34 AQAMADVSGTPE
-46 EELEVPKDTWGTVRR
+46 EELEVPKDTWGTARR
-61 LWSAAAGER
+61 LWRAAAGER

-86 HVAAPAYSAH
+86 HVAAPAYSAR
-96 VIDVLWAN
+96 VIDVLWTN
-104 IQTAFAS
+104 IQAAFAE

-127 IYFAIWSGACAL
+127 TYFGIWTGACAL

-216 MMFRY
+216 MMLRY

-229 LAFAFASTLI
+229 LVFAFVSTLI
-239 TKAVSKWTLKLAA
+239 TKGVSKWTLRLAA

-275 KSFNREEAS
+275 KSFNREGS
-284 SSRVH
+284 SSQRVH

-382 EEVEPDPA
+382 EEVEPDPLPE
-390 VEAAAHLPASV
+390 VAAKLPAAV
-401 EGRVDFERVRFG
+401 EGRVDFSRVRFG
-413 YDPAKPLMRDVT
+413 YNPEKPLMRDVT

-437 GATGAGKTTLIK
+437 GATGAGKTTLIN
-449 LLQRFYD
+449 LLMRFYEI
-456 VDAGKLLVDGVDVR
+456 GGGSIELDGVDTHAMAR
-470 DWDRAE
+470 PD
-476 LRAEFAMVLQDT
+476 LRANFGMVLQDA
-488 WLFNGT
+488 WLFDGT
-494 IRDNIRYGRPEATDA
+494 IAENIAYGRPDATREEIVRATEMAHVDHFVRTMPQGYDTHIENDA
-509 EVEAAAK
+509 ET
-516 AARCD
+516 
-521 HFIRTL
+521 I
-527 AGGYDFVIN
+527 
-536 EEGTN
+536 
-541 LSQGQRQLITIAR
+541 SQGQRQLLTIAR
-554 AVLADRPALI
+554 VILCNPAILI
-564 LDEATSNVD
+564 LDEATSSVD
-573 TRTEELIQ
+573 TRTERDIVQ
-581 HAMDELMRG
+581 AMETLMHG
-590 RTSFVIAHRLSTIR
+590 RTSFVIAHRLSTIVD
-604 NADVILVLRDGD
+604 ADLILHMRAGT
-616 IVEKGTHAELLA
+616 IIEQGTHEELLA
-628 RGGYYAELY
+628 ENGPYADLY
-637 NSQFDEAV
+637 RSQFA

>member
-1 MAWDKRKRDD
+1 MAWDKKKRDD
-11 CQDELFAENA
+11 GSDELFSENA
-21 RIERERKQGAIDD
+21 RLERERKQGAIDD
-34 AQAMADASGTPE
+34 AQAMADVSGTPE

-61 LWSAAAGER
+61 LWHAAAGER

-86 HVAAPAYSAH
+86 HVAAPAYSAR
-96 VIDVLWAN
+96 VIDVLWTN
-104 IQTAFAS
+104 IQAAFAE

-127 IYFAIWSGACAL
+127 TYFGIWTGACAL

-154 NLSLRRSIAE
+154 TLSLRRSIAE

-216 MMFRY
+216 MMLRY

-229 LAFAFASTLI
+229 LVFAFVSTLI
-239 TKAVSKWTLKLAA
+239 TKGVSKWTLKLAA

-275 KSFNREEAS
+275 KSFNREGS
-284 SSRVH
+284 SSQRVH

-382 EEVEPDPA
+382 EEVEPDPLPE
-390 VEAAAHLPASV
+390 VAAKLPAAV
-401 EGRVDFERVRFG
+401 EGRVDFSRVRFG
-413 YDPAKPLMRDVT
+413 YNPEKPLMRDVT

-437 GATGAGKTTLIK
+437 GATGAGKTTLIN
-449 LLQRFYD
+449 LLMRFYEI
-456 VDAGKLLVDGVDVR
+456 GGGSIELDGVDTHAMAR
-470 DWDRAE
+470 PD
-476 LRAEFAMVLQDT
+476 LRANFGMVLQDA
-488 WLFNGT
+488 WLFDGT
-494 IRDNIRYGRPEATDA
+494 IAENIAYGRPDATREEIVRAAEMAHVDHFVRTMPQGYDTHIENDA
-509 EVEAAAK
+509 ET
-516 AARCD
+516 
-521 HFIRTL
+521 I
-527 AGGYDFVIN
+527 
-536 EEGTN
+536 
-541 LSQGQRQLITIAR
+541 SQGQRQLLTIAR
-554 AVLADRPALI
+554 VILCNPAILI
-564 LDEATSNVD
+564 LDEATSSVD
-573 TRTEELIQ
+573 TRTERDIVQ
-581 HAMDELMRG
+581 AMETLMHG
-590 RTSFVIAHRLSTIR
+590 RTSFVIAHRLSTIVD
-604 NADVILVLRDGD
+604 ADLILHMRAGT
-616 IVEKGTHAELLA
+616 IIEQGTHEELLA
-628 RGGYYAELY
+628 ENGPYADLY
-637 NSQFDEAV
+637 RSQFA